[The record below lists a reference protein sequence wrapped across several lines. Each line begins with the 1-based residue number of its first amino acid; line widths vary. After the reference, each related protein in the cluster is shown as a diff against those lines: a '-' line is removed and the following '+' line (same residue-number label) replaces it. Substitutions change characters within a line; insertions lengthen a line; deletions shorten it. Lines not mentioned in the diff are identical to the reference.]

1 MFDAVD
7 TIGMPEEG
15 ALDCPACSIVF
26 KPKRSNQKFCSRD
39 CQRRASRNSSRGDRS
54 IENMERSWQ
63 HYERAYRLT
72 EMVYSTAPQQR
83 LGMMKH
89 ILEFIPHDAGLRN
102 ILTDPEMHMK
112 PPRADGR
119 MNVAKAANAYTQ
131 KFYDLSIQRY
141 IEAIRSGQ
149 KPEGIPLHP

>member
-15 ALDCPACSIVF
+15 TIDCPACSTAF
-26 KPKRSNQKFCSRD
+26 MPKRSNQKYCSRD
-39 CQRRASRNSSRGDRS
+39 CQHRSSRNSSRGDRS
-54 IENMERSWQ
+54 TENRDRSWR

-72 EMVYSTAPQQR
+72 EMVYSTPPQQR
-83 LGMMKH
+83 LGVMKN
-89 ILEFIPHDAGLRN
+89 ILEIVPTDAGLRN

-119 MNVAKAANAYTQ
+119 MNIAKAAHAYTQ
-131 KFYDLSIQRY
+131 KFYGLSIKRY
-141 IEAIRSGQ
+141 IKAVRAGQ
-149 KPEGIPLHP
+149 EPEEIPLHH